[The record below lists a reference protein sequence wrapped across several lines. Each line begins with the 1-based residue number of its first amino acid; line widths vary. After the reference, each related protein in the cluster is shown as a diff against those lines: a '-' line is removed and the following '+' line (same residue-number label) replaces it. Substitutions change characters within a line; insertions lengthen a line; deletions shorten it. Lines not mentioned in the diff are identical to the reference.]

1 LAVANNKTYFEGA
14 AFTVGF
20 YLPVNASLTT
30 TSTGKYGLFKAQ
42 MDAWIVKRVEVHK
55 SYAAY
60 LVLKEVVT
68 ATGQLF
74 RTEIQTVKRN

>member
-1 LAVANNKTYFEGA
+1 LAVANNKAYFEGA
-14 AFTVGF
+14 AFTGGV
-20 YLPVNASLTT
+20 YLPLNASLTT
-30 TSTGKYGLFKAQ
+30 TSAGKYGLFKAQ
-42 MDAWIVKRVEVHK
+42 MDAWIVKRVDVHTK
-55 SYAAY
+55 YAAY